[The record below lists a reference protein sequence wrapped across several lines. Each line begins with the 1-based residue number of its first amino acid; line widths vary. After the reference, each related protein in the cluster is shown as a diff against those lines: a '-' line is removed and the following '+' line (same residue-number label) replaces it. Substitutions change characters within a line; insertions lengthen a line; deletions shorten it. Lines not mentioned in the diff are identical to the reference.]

1 MRGGADIFSIMSSHF
16 LALVSSIPS
25 WHDGIDSGIDCIWV
39 THVRLGVGGS
49 LRSLGPNRAAVETP
63 SFVPSF
69 SCGFLLLVHVE
80 HVQATPFLCS
90 STMVK
95 NNMKVPETVHPQMT
109 TQSLAAHPY
118 ADGKTVKFHSTQ
130 DISTTLDDI
139 KSFEADNI
147 YIYFFGAYV
156 ELNTVI
162 GASTLHHIN
171 VGVQREYALE

>member
-1 MRGGADIFSIMSSHF
+1 
-16 LALVSSIPS
+16 
-25 WHDGIDSGIDCIWV
+25 
-39 THVRLGVGGS
+39 
-49 LRSLGPNRAAVETP
+49 
-63 SFVPSF
+63 
-69 SCGFLLLVHVE
+69 
-80 HVQATPFLCS
+80 
-90 STMVK
+90 MVK

-130 DISTTLDDI
+130 DISETLDDI

-171 VGVQREYALE
+171 VGVQREYALEWDVKIQTNLWWLCTINMQREQKARVAQSWQNLPALKSTS